1 MTHARLAWKSQRPDL
16 YPQTPNPALYSLYH
30 HVLRCFDKQITL
42 GFEGLCLNHMFWHI
56 SNNVSN
62 GCEHDL
68 TQKSELFWFM
78 HQTGTTT
85 DERRTAYARE
95 IISVNYSET
104 AVIWIRDASPWQL
117 KKQAILALQPFN
129 PNGQLG
135 ITQGWANRKLRARLT
150 NGAVEPRTNNYS
162 EPVPFWKILHGVRI
176 I

>member
-1 MTHARLAWKSQRPDL
+1 M
-16 YPQTPNPALYSLYH
+16 
-30 HVLRCFDKQITL
+30 
-42 GFEGLCLNHMFWHI
+42 
-56 SNNVSN
+56 
-62 GCEHDL
+62 

-85 DERRTAYARE
+85 DERRAPYARE
-95 IISVNYSET
+95 IISVKNSET
-104 AVIWIRDASPWQL
+104 AVILIRDASPGQL

-135 ITQGWANRKLRARLT
+135 ITQGCANRKHRARFT

-162 EPVPFWKILHGVRI
+162 EPVPFCKFVHGVRI